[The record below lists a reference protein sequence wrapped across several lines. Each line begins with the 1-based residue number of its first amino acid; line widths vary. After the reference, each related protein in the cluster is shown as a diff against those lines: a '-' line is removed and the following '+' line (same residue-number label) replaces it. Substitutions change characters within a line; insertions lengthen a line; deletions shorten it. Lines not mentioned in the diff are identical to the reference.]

1 MAWGDAAACCIRE
14 AKPHGR
20 PFWSIQSEHRH
31 HWPRARPTQAAI
43 VCCSCRRCL
52 SSANARL
59 RLQLRRAFCG
69 SELMA
74 PQLCRMRLRCAAA
87 SPQMP
92 LLPLGYRAASTLGMA
107 CCSVQ
112 SQPAF
117 ALQGRDGRPALGTSA
132 RSLQSQ
138 AAFALQ
144 GRDGRP
150 ALGTSARSLQ
160 SQAARAARRKKGSG
174 HYALRPIYA
183 TCKGLPPEGKL
194 HCSHLS
200 LQNAS
205 RLQRGIGIQ

>member
-1 MAWGDAAACCIRE
+1 MEGRFGLSKANTDTIGPGRDRRKPQSYAAAADDAFHLRMQGFGYSCG
-14 AKPHGR
+14 AH
-20 PFWSIQSEHRH
+20 F
-31 HWPRARPTQAAI
+31 AA
-43 VCCSCRRCL
+43 L
-52 SSANARL
+52 S
-59 RLQLRRAFCG
+59 F
-69 SELMA
+69 MA

-112 SQPAF
+112 SQP
-117 ALQGRDGRPALGTSA
+117 
-132 RSLQSQ
+132 
-138 AAFALQ
+138 AFALQ

-205 RLQRGIGIQ
+205 RLQRGIGINENGAVAMCAGDRIATKEGTHRGRRALGGPSRLF

>member
-1 MAWGDAAACCIRE
+1 MGQWPGETRLHAASVRRNRMEGRFGLSKANTDTIGPGRDRRKPQSYAAAAE
-14 AKPHGR
+14 
-20 PFWSIQSEHRH
+20 
-31 HWPRARPTQAAI
+31 
-43 VCCSCRRCL
+43 CRRCL

-138 AAFALQ
+138 AA
-144 GRDGRP
+144 
-150 ALGTSARSLQ
+150 
-160 SQAARAARRKKGSG
+160 RAARRKKGSG